1 MEPIFT
7 HFYSPIYKSI
17 IGVDMPRVIEVV
29 RKDLIFIRIWWYFE
43 DDTTLIMI
51 ILPTV
56 LPLYVPDQIIA
67 LEVAR

>member
-1 MEPIFT
+1 
-7 HFYSPIYKSI
+7 
-17 IGVDMPRVIEVV
+17 MPRVIEVV